1 MARPSRRIGP
11 TSRRSTRRS
20 KRPLARPF
28 RRLTSR
34 TASISCWAGWR
45 CVSRKTIARVAQLPG
60 VKAVSRDPLLR
71 LHTDTSAQFLGAPPV
86 WAKLQGAERA
96 GEGIIVGVL
105 DTGVWPEHPSFSD
118 PDASGKAYP
127 PPPTPCRPSA
137 RSPGGQPRAI
147 LHLQQQAD
155 RRLPVHGDVRSV
167 CADGFCVAGED
178 FTSARDSI
186 GHGTHTAS
194 TAAGNRLVES
204 QSGLAG
210 AGRDPV
216 LRLHASRSL
225 GHARDVPPGRQG
237 R

>member
-1 MARPSRRIGP
+1 M
-11 TSRRSTRRS
+11 
-20 KRPLARPF
+20 
-28 RRLTSR
+28 
-34 TASISCWAGWR
+34 
-45 CVSRKTIARVAQLPG
+45 SRKTIARVAQLPG

-127 PPPTPCRPSA
+127 PPPTVPAQCAFAGGANPGPSFTCNNKLIGA
-137 RSPGGQPRAI
+137 YRFMATYDQC
-147 LHLQQQAD
+147 
-155 RRLPVHGDVRSV
+155 V
-167 CADGFCVAGED
+167 ADGFCVAGDD